1 MKKGNYFH
9 LKKQIGAKE
18 MTNSKSK
25 NLGKK
30 LAAILLSA
38 VAVTVPALTFGL
50 TSNKVKA
57 ATAIPPIGME
67 VSRKEDAWVIKDTSC
82 VKRWHEYKISVYYM
96 GAVENVFVNCVHEP
110 INATSPQQIDFT
122 ENNQLYKKY
131 SLAETT
137 TTDIENHWHL
147 TKGGDI
153 YNYLSHISDYLTEDY
168 TKYYSKAVVESIEKS
183 NYDALTYERHFNVGS
198 AEYPINKYYGDL
210 LMLVKAYK
218 FKIVVHQQQHAK
230 TRSSALSKWSQY
242 RTEEQ
247 WDNEYFIYS
256 TYYNPDGNY
265 YRKIGSLGNY
275 NEYQALINNESKK
288 SV

>member
-25 NLGKK
+25 NFGKK

-110 INATSPQQIDFT
+110 INATSPQQIYFT
-122 ENNQLYKKY
+122 
-131 SLAETT
+131 
-137 TTDIENHWHL
+137 
-147 TKGGDI
+147 
-153 YNYLSHISDYLTEDY
+153 
-168 TKYYSKAVVESIEKS
+168 
-183 NYDALTYERHFNVGS
+183 
-198 AEYPINKYYGDL
+198 
-210 LMLVKAYK
+210 
-218 FKIVVHQQQHAK
+218 
-230 TRSSALSKWSQY
+230 
-242 RTEEQ
+242 
-247 WDNEYFIYS
+247 
-256 TYYNPDGNY
+256 
-265 YRKIGSLGNY
+265 
-275 NEYQALINNESKK
+275 
-288 SV
+288 

>member
-218 FKIVVHQQQHAK
+218 FKIVVHQQQQAK
-230 TRSSALSKWSQY
+230 TRSSALSKWSQ
-242 RTEEQ
+242 
-247 WDNEYFIYS
+247 
-256 TYYNPDGNY
+256 
-265 YRKIGSLGNY
+265 
-275 NEYQALINNESKK
+275 
-288 SV
+288 